1 MVPIFIAYLSSIRSL
16 KRGNQSFFALA
27 SGRPSLQFSAL
38 FSSLQPNDTYFQHTG
53 MVVMHISKSVG
64 LLITIFCLG
73 SLAWNISAQVTP
85 TGVWEIEW
93 SPDGEQLAMA
103 DWNGLVYILNESGT
117 LQHTLSGHSR
127 RASTVAWSP
136 DGAILATGGDDQFVN
151 LWNPS
156 TGTLTHQILPNINAL
171 YEGVAK
177 IAWSPDGE
185 YLLATSFDT
194 FQFWET
200 ASWMALEPYRT
211 GTLIDAQWNPDGS
224 LLAVTDIYYLSF
236 FNGQT
241 LTTDN
246 LDTDAIFIPE
256 EHPGNL
262 AWNDKSERLA
272 VVDRYD
278 PRVSI
283 WDVPTR
289 SRIAMLNTTGSLF
302 TDVVFV
308 GSDQVA
314 AVTEDGTLYLLDTSA
329 SVLATFE
336 TGMVEARS
344 LAWNPQQQLFAIGGA
359 QTVVDETGVSG
370 LSIVPMNALLPDTPD
385 GCEAAAGVM
394 AEGTPP
400 RHAEK
405 NDRPS
410 RNDGRLCR
418 S

>member
-1 MVPIFIAYLSSIRSL
+1 MR
-16 KRGNQSFFALA
+16 
-27 SGRPSLQFSAL
+27 
-38 FSSLQPNDTYFQHTG
+38 
-53 MVVMHISKSVG
+53 ISKSVG

-73 SLAWNISAQVTP
+73 YLAWNISAQVTP
-85 TGVWEIEW
+85 TGVWKMEW
-93 SPDGEQLAMA
+93 SPDGEQLAIA
-103 DWNGLVYILNESGT
+103 DWNSLVYILNESGT
-117 LQHTLSGHSR
+117 LQHTLSGHSG

-136 DGAILATGGDDQFVN
+136 DGAILATGGDDQFIN

-200 ASWMALEPYRT
+200 ASWMALEPYRG
-211 GTLIDAQWNPDGS
+211 GTLYDAEWSSDGI
-224 LLAVTDIYYLSF
+224 LLAVTDPYTLSF

-241 LTTDN
+241 LTTDDLEN
-246 LDTDAIFIPE
+246 DVIEIKGDNPEKLSWSDNSRFIATTD
-256 EHPGNL
+256 
-262 AWNDKSERLA
+262 RL
-272 VVDRYD
+272 D

-314 AVTEDGTLYLLDTSA
+314 AVTENGTLYLLDTSA

-336 TGMVEARS
+336 TGMVEARN
-344 LAWNPQQQLFAIGGA
+344 LAWNPQQKLFAIGGA
-359 QTVVDETGVSG
+359 QTVVDERGVSG
-370 LSIVPMNALLPDTPD
+370 LSIVPMDALLPPHPTTIIPD
-385 GCEAAAGVM
+385 SAQRASQAQHM
-394 AEGTPP
+394 ASGH
-400 RHAEK
+400 RQ
-405 NDRPS
+405 D
-410 RNDGRLCR
+410 
-418 S
+418 